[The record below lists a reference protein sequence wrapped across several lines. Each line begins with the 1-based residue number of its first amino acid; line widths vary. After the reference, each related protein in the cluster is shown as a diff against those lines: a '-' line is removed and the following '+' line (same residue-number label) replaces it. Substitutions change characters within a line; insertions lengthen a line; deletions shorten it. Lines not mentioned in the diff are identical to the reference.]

1 MALGV
6 PGATR
11 SLSTRDAA
19 ACSRGLVTL
28 HGPVAQHPMLPH
40 VRPYCSAVKQGPEL
54 HCTASHQSAPCHHSL
69 LQAASHHTA
78 PCHAASACSPPAST
92 TAQQPAP
99 PHTNLHLNLT
109 KLHCTAP
116 DATALPQ
123 RAANCTAPNFA
134 GLHQTSPDRTKL
146 HPSALKQPALHQL
159 SPHSSLCE
167 RTGVSVCTQSSAV
180 AKSHLAVTKCHRHRA
195 DVQHSRKGWS
205 VFVSVN
211 HD

>member
-1 MALGV
+1 MSTSDFHWETTFLAGRGGGTGC
-6 PGATR
+6 PG
-11 SLSTRDAA
+11 SHPQSQHQG
-19 ACSRGLVTL
+19 CSRLQPRAGDPARPRGT
-28 HGPVAQHPMLPH
+28 AQHPMLPH

-54 HCTASHQSAPCHHSL
+54 HCTASHQTAPCHHSL

-78 PCHAASACSPPAST
+78 LCHAASACSPPAST

-167 RTGVSVCTQSSAV
+167 CTGV
-180 AKSHLAVTKCHRHRA
+180 L
-195 DVQHSRKGWS
+195 
-205 VFVSVN
+205 FVHKAARSPKATWL
-211 HD
+211 